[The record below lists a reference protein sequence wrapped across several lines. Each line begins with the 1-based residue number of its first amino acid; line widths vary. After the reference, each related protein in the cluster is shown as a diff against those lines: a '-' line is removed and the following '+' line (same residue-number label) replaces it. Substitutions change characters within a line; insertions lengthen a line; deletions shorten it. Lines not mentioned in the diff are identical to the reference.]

1 MKSIITTVIAT
12 LFISL
17 PVTVFA
23 EGGYQWEKNAAK
35 REMSHKMDMDMN
47 MDGHMGHANSEHGSM
62 MKGSSGMKS
71 THAKGHENSHSKA
84 VNNMKQEHHS
94 KDKK

>member
-1 MKSIITTVIAT
+1 MKSIITAVIAT

-23 EGGYQWEKNAAK
+23 EGGYHWEKNAEK
-35 REMSHKMDMDMN
+35 REMPHKMNMN
-47 MDGHMGHANSEHGSM
+47 GHMDHANSEHGSM
-62 MKGSSGMKS
+62 MKGSSGMES
-71 THAKGHENSHSKA
+71 AHAKSHSKDMK
-84 VNNMKQEHHS
+84 NMKPKHEG

>member
-23 EGGYQWEKNAAK
+23 EGGYHWEKHAEK
-35 REMSHKMDMDMN
+35 REMAHKMSMN
-47 MDGHMGHANSEHGSM
+47 SHMGHANSEHGSM
-62 MKGSSGMKS
+62 MKEASGMKS
-71 THAKGHENSHSKA
+71 AHAKGHDNSHSKQA
-84 VNNMKQEHHS
+84 KKMKPEHEG